1 MGKYQ
6 RAWSNG
12 KYIDA
17 GPNQAGF
24 EEDRLKLSFT
34 INVVA
39 FLPLQ
44 RLRPLKKL
52 VLSLCYKIEISQQ
65 L

>member
-39 FLPLQ
+39 FMPLQ
-44 RLRPLKKL
+44 RLRPFKKMI
-52 VLSLCYKIEISQQ
+52 LSLCYKIEIPET

>member
-52 VLSLCYKIEISQQ
+52 VL
-65 L
+65 